1 MENKDIFRTSVLTK
15 TKGNKRYLIALFIIA
30 VVYFSIDEAAQEAE
44 KISQYVNDRFETTDG
59 GLLLTKPNE
68 INFNEHC
75 RENNIMFL
83 NFEEREAAYQKY
95 REEMNATNAQ
105 LRRLERWEKILPEL
119 NKKFGGHVDVFTY
132 DFTFMRMVEEKK
144 KEPVTEITSNF
155 EEIDEKTFEERCE
168 KEFEERCEKA
178 YKLALIEWDFL
189 YEKRAE

>member
-1 MENKDIFRTSVLTK
+1 MENKDIFRTFVLTK
-15 TKGNKRYLIALFIIA
+15 TNGNMGYLIALFIIA

-132 DFTFMRMVEEKK
+132 DFTFMRMVEEQK

-168 KEFEERCEKA
+168 KA